1 MMKMIRGLF
10 FILILSAL
18 ALGAFYFYQG
28 GELPVIGES
37 LGDAKISTSVKAALA
52 LHQDLAGRPVSVRT
66 RDAVVTLS
74 GRVGSDDEKAAAG
87 EVAESVDGVRRVDNL
102 IAVTP
107 ELGSRQARSD
117 RSLGQKL
124 DDTALATKVKGA
136 FALHRDLRHLDIRVE
151 AREGKIF
158 LEGQVAT
165 PAQAETARTRALTI
179 EGVVDIE
186 SRLVVTGEAEAGGD
200 LATRIESVLA
210 DNDNLRAYRLRV
222 YERDNSLVLE
232 GEVATGA
239 ERELAQLLAERSA
252 GGREI
257 RNEILIRN

>member
-10 FILILSAL
+10 FILILFGL
-18 ALGAFYFYQG
+18 ALGAFYFWQG

-74 GRVGSDDEKAAAG
+74 GRVGSDEEKAAA
-87 EVAESVDGVRRVDNL
+87 EQVAITVEGVRRVDNL

-107 ELGSRQARSD
+107 ELGPRRARSD

-151 AREGKIF
+151 AREGKVV
-158 LEGQVAT
+158 LEGRVAT
-165 PAQAETARTRALTI
+165 PAQAETARTRALTV

-186 SRLVVTGEAEAGGD
+186 NRLVVLGEAEAGGD
-200 LATRIESVLA
+200 LETRIDNVLA
-210 DNDNLRAYRLRV
+210 ENENLRAYRLRV
-222 YERDNSLVLE
+222 YERNDRLILE

-239 ERELAQLLAERSA
+239 ERELAGLLAERA
-252 GGREI
+252 AAGREI
-257 RNEILIRN
+257 RNEIKIRK